1 MAKKTNKTSHV
12 LNLITNGEPE
22 IAKEPE
28 KPEPKPS
35 VQEKPEK
42 AVKDTKVTVVNVDQE
57 NSEVSE
63 EIQKQLLN
71 QLPEETVLLEK
82 EIELKEEPM
91 IDNEPEEKVEEIPE
105 VMEEFTLP
113 EDVTKALEASAAS
126 DEMEEVVLD
135 SVPEIITE
143 EQPVKEPETEAVL
156 EEEPEEEYHMV
167 NVMESV
173 IKRSGLVKLMK
184 EYGVCTCSRCQA
196 DVMALVLTRL
206 PSKYV
211 IVDET
216 AANPMI
222 SYYESKFKMRI
233 LTETIKSCMDV
244 RDNPRHDL
252 KPRE

>member
-28 KPEPKPS
+28 EPAPNPS
-35 VQEKPEK
+35 EEEKS
-42 AVKDTKVTVVNVDQE
+42 ATKDTKVTVVNVDKE

-71 QLPEETVLLEK
+71 QLPEE
-82 EIELKEEPM
+82 
-91 IDNEPEEKVEEIPE
+91 KVEEITE
-105 VMEEFTLP
+105 TMEEFELP
-113 EDVTKALEASAAS
+113 EDVTELAS
-126 DEMEEVVLD
+126 DEM
-135 SVPEIITE
+135 
-143 EQPVKEPETEAVL
+143 

-173 IKRSGLVKLMK
+173 IKRSGLVKHMK

-206 PSKYV
+206 PAKYV

-244 RDNPRHDL
+244 RDNPRHDS